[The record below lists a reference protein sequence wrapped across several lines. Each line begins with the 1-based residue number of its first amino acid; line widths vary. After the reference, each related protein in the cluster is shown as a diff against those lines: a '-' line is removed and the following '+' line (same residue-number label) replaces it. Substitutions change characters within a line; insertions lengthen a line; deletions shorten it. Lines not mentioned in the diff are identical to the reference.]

1 MATAAGENYTT
12 FAGNR
17 YGVLAKPIDFSA
29 PDAPTSKTYHGITIV
44 VEGNVLGRVQSWD
57 TTGAYARGGEHVYEL
72 NNRTW
77 GKPVDYV
84 PGRWEGLTIAA
95 TVAELWDAEIEA
107 QVGITKPGS
116 QISDLIEQNRP
127 FTAHE
132 FWFRNSE
139 AYRIWT
145 YRGCWLTD
153 RNEAG
158 FTHDGNARVI
168 ANFNFSYVSRQLSG
182 STATPRVTEAV

>member
-1 MATAAGENYTT
+1 MATAPEANYEP

-17 YGVLAKPIDFSA
+17 YGVLARPINFEA
-29 PDAPTSKTYHGITIV
+29 PDAPTSKTYHGITLSV
-44 VEGNVLGRVQSWD
+44 DGAVLGRVQSWD
-57 TTGAYARGGEHVYEL
+57 TTGAYNRGGEHVYEL

-107 QVGITKPGS
+107 QLNIANPGS
-116 QISDLIEQNRP
+116 QITDLIEQNRP

-132 FWFRNSE
+132 FWFRGV
-139 AYRIWT
+139 ATYRIWT

-153 RNEAG
+153 RNETAYSQ
-158 FTHDGNARVI
+158 DGNARVI
-168 ANFNFSYVSRQLSG
+168 ANFNFSYVSRQLTA
-182 STATPRVTEAV
+182 STATERLTQV